1 MANETIE
8 LVAGDTG
15 SKLVVTCRDSSTG
28 AVINLSGATVT
39 IRWKGVA
46 AKSMTIANAA
56 GGVAEYQF
64 AQGDLV
70 YTSEVSVIEGVLAS
84 PMRFAIQI
92 TDALGNL
99 ISNLKPIELW
109 VREAIS

>member
-1 MANETIE
+1 MGIE

-15 SKLVVTCRDSSTG
+15 SKLEVTCRDNSTG
-28 AVINLSGATVT
+28 AVIDLSGATVK

-46 AKSMTIANAA
+46 AKPMIVTNAVA
-56 GGVAEYQF
+56 GVAEYQF
-64 AQGDLV
+64 TQGDIVYGSEIALV
-70 YTSEVSVIEGVLAS
+70 EGVLAS
-84 PMRFAIQI
+84 PMRFAVEI
-92 TDALGNL
+92 TDAFGSL